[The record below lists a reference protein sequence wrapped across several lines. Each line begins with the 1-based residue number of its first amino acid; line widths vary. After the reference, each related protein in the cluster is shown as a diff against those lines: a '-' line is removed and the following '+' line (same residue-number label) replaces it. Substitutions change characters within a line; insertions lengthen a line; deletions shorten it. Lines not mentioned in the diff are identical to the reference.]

1 MAIITTDLALL
12 RVLQLSSAAL
22 PVGGYAFSQGMETA
36 TEEGWLPDA
45 WAVTDWL
52 CLQLQLGQTRV
63 DLPLLARSLAAAHAG
78 NTESL
83 KLWNDYTLACRETA
97 ELRLTDAAMG
107 DALAR
112 LLRHLRVPMAFES
125 DEMSFVTGFAMAS
138 AHYSLGPRM
147 ALNGYVWAW
156 LENQVAAAT
165 KLVPLGQSAAQ
176 AILNKLVQRIP
187 SALDRALEL
196 TDEQIGASLP
206 GLTMVSCWHENQYC
220 RLFRS

>member
-45 WAVTDWL
+45 GAVTDWL

-112 LLRHLRVPMAFES
+112 LLRHLR
-125 DEMSFVTGFAMAS
+125 GFAMAS